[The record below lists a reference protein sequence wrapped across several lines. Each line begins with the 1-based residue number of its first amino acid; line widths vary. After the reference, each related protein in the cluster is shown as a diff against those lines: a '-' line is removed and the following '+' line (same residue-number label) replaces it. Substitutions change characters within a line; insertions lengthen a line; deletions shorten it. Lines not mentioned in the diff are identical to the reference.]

1 MIRPYVYI
9 TVALTVAACAFTKAK
24 DGDDDFVDP
33 PGFAKLVERAE
44 VWHPTRV
51 SEMNLR
57 SGPAEGAFAHLET
70 VKCTWVDEKTG
81 GTTPKFNCKL
91 PDGDT
96 LKVKYG
102 KDNGEIYAEVAAT
115 RLLWALG
122 FGADRMYPVKV
133 ECQGCPLPKEEN
145 HGATSIG
152 GGVLRF
158 DYAAIERKGEGTE
171 FEGPLG
177 AGWSWEDLD
186 RTGKK
191 SAKDAEAHRDALKLL
206 AVIMQHTDSKRE
218 QQRLVCLSEMK
229 KGADPKDCERPFML
243 ISDLGKTFGK
253 ANKLNRDT
261 SGSVNLEEWASTPVW
276 VGDSGCVGNIDV
288 SVTGTLNNPKISEAG
303 RRFLA
308 DLLSQLTDAQLR
320 DLFEGARFPERAAG
334 TPRTGDTNAW
344 VAAFKHK
351 VNQVQ
356 QRSCP
361 AGKDHNDN

>member
-1 MIRPYVYI
+1 MTRPYLI
-9 TVALTVAACAFTKAK
+9 IGLALAATACALSKVA
-24 DGDDDFVDP
+24 DGDEDFVEP
-33 PGFAKLVERAE
+33 PGYKKLIEAAE
-44 VWHPTRV
+44 VWKPTRV

-57 SGPAEGAFAHLET
+57 LGPSEGAFDPDVVVRCKWL
-70 VKCTWVDEKTG
+70 DEKTS

-91 PDGDT
+91 PDGES

-102 KDNGEIYAEVAAT
+102 KENGEIYAEVAAT

-122 FGADRMYPVKV
+122 FGADRMYPVRV
-133 ECQGCPLPKEEN
+133 ECEGCPPPEADA
-145 HGATSIG
+145 GATSIG
-152 GGVLRF
+152 GGVIRY
-158 DYAAIERKGEGTE
+158 DWAAIERKGEGKE

-191 SAKDAEAHRDALKLL
+191 SPKDAEAHRDALKLL
-206 AVIMQHTDSKRE
+206 AVILQHTDSKRE

-229 KGADPKDCERPFML
+229 EGQKPQDCERPFML

-320 DLFEGARFPERAAG
+320 DLFEGARFPARAAG
-334 TPRTGDTNAW
+334 TPRTGDANAW
-344 VAAFKHK
+344 VAAFKYK

-361 AGKDHNDN
+361 TGKDPA